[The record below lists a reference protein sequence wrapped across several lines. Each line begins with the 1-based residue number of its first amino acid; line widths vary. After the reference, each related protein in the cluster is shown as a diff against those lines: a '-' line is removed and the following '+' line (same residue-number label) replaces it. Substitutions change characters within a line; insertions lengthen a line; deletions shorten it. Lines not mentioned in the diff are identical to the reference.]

1 MIVAIGLGT
10 LFLLLAIGTPVGF
23 AMAAAGALGLWLVGG
38 VSMLTGILQT
48 APLSTV
54 SAYEL
59 ITIPMFLLMAELV
72 LLSGVADDLFKA
84 TAAWMG
90 RVRGGLAMA
99 TALAGAGFGAI
110 CGTSTASAATLSAT
124 SLPAMLRQGYEP
136 AMAGGVVAISGTL
149 AMLIP
154 PSVALV
160 IYGLLAE
167 VNIGALLIGGV
178 IPGIL
183 VMLTIMATVYTLVLL
198 DPSRAP
204 PARPVSWREKF
215 AWLRVVGPMV
225 LLFGSVTGVIYTG
238 FATPTEASA
247 LGAAGAL
254 AIAAWY
260 GKVTPPALLR
270 VLRRSTHGTCMIVMI
285 LLGAHIF
292 GYFFTLTQVTHNLV
306 AFVGGLEVSRW
317 VIMALILSGYIV
329 LGMFMDQIAIL
340 VLTVP
345 IVLPLVK
352 SLGFDPLW
360 FGIIKI
366 VTAEVGMITPPVG
379 LNCFVV
385 ARYSGRPVQE
395 IFRGSLPHFIAHII
409 IIAVLVAWPDLVLWL
424 PRTMIAN

>member
-1 MIVAIGLGT
+1 MIVAMGIGS
-10 LFLLLAIGTPVGF
+10 LFLMLAIGTPVGF
-23 AMAAAGALGLWLVGG
+23 AMIVSGTLGLYLIGG
-38 VSMLTGILQT
+38 MPMVAGILQT
-48 APLSTV
+48 APLTTV

-59 ITIPMFLLMAELV
+59 ITVPMFLLMAELV
-72 LLSGVADDLFKA
+72 LLSGVADSLFRA

-90 RVRGGLAMA
+90 RVRGGLGMA

-124 SLPAMLRQGYEP
+124 SLPAMLKQGYEP
-136 AMAGGVVAISGTL
+136 RMAGGVVAISGTL

-160 IYGLLAE
+160 IYGILAE
-167 VNIGALLIGGV
+167 VNIGALLIGGI

-183 VMLTIMATVYTLVLL
+183 VMLTIMATVYVLVLL

-204 PARPVSWREKF
+204 VAAPVSWREKIG
-215 AWLRVVGPMV
+215 WLRVVGPMV
-225 LLFGSVTGVIYTG
+225 VLFGAVTGVIYTG
-238 FATPTEASA
+238 IATPTEASA
-247 LGAAGAL
+247 LGATGAL
-254 AIAAWY
+254 AIAGWY
-260 GKVTPPALLR
+260 GKLTLAGLAKA
-270 VLRRSTHGTCMIVMI
+270 LRRSAHGTCMILMI
-285 LLGAHIF
+285 LLGAHVF
-292 GYFFTLTQVTHNLV
+292 GYFFTLTQTTQNLV
-306 AFVGGLEVSRW
+306 AWVGALEVSRW
-317 VIMALILSGYIV
+317 LIIALILFGYIV

-352 SLGFDPLW
+352 ALGFDPLW

-379 LNCFVV
+379 LNCFIV

-395 IFRGSLPHFIAHII
+395 IFHGTFPHFIAHILI
-409 IIAVLVAWPDLVLWL
+409 LAVMVAWPDLILWL
-424 PRTMIAN
+424 PRRMGYG

>member
-1 MIVAIGLGT
+1 MSLSVGLIA
-10 LFLLLAIGTPVGF
+10 LFGLLAIGTPVGF
-23 AMAAAGALGLWLVGG
+23 AMAISGSIGLYMVGG
-38 VSMLTGILQT
+38 MPVLSGILQT
-48 APLSTV
+48 APLSSV
-54 SAYEL
+54 SSYEL

-72 LLSGVADDLFKA
+72 LLSGVADDLFRA
-84 TAAWMG
+84 AAAWMG

-110 CGTSTASAATLSAT
+110 CGTSTASAATLSST

-136 AMAGGVVAISGTL
+136 RMAAGVVAISGTL

-178 IPGIL
+178 IPGVL
-183 VMLTIMATVYTLVLL
+183 VMLTIMATVWFLVWQ

-204 PARPVSWREKF
+204 DAAPVTWAEKF
-215 AWLRVVGPMV
+215 RMLRVVGPMV
-225 LLFGSVTGVIYTG
+225 LLFGMVTGVIYTG
-238 FATPTEASA
+238 VSTPTEASA
-247 LGAAGAL
+247 LGAIGAFG
-254 AIAAWY
+254 IACWY
-260 GKVTPPALLR
+260 GKVNRRTLPATLLR
-270 VLRRSTHGTCMIVMI
+270 AAHGSCMIAMI

-292 GYFFTLTQVTHNLV
+292 GYFFTLTQVTQNLV
-306 AFVGGLEVSRW
+306 TWVGALEVSRW
-317 VIMALILSGYIV
+317 LIIAIILFGYII

-345 IVLPLVK
+345 IVVPLIK

-360 FGIIKI
+360 FGVIMV
-366 VTAEVGMITPPVG
+366 VTAEVGMITPPIG

-385 ARYSGRPVQE
+385 ARYSGRPVSE
-395 IFRGSLPHFIAHII
+395 VFHGSMPHFIAHL
-409 IIAVLVAWPDLVLWL
+409 IAIALLTAFPQIVMWL
-424 PRTMIAN
+424 PNRMMH